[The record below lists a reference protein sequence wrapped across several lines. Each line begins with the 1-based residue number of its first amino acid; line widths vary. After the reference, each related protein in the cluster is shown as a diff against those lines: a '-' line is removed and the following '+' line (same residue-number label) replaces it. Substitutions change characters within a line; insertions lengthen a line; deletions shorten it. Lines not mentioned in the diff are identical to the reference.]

1 MWYDK
6 EVFPPMK
13 TIILVSP
20 TRFTYRGMANGW
32 FYFPVLQNGITSA
45 DTADEDKIGAEK
57 CINLLVIGRFL
68 LVLGDKL
75 QKK

>member
-1 MWYDK
+1 M
-6 EVFPPMK
+6 
-13 TIILVSP
+13 
-20 TRFTYRGMANGW
+20 
-32 FYFPVLQNGITSA
+32 
-45 DTADEDKIGAEK
+45 ADEDKIGAEK